1 VLRLTETAAVA
12 IRNMMDDAEVGPEGG
27 LRISAE
33 HDGETGDIGLHL
45 AFADEAEEG
54 DQVLEEHGVTV
65 FLDPSAADALED
77 KTLDA
82 ELHGDHAHFSI
93 D

>member
-1 VLRLTETAAVA
+1 MLEE
-12 IRNMMDDAEVGPEGG
+12 AELGPEGG

-33 HDGETGDIGLHL
+33 HDGESGDIGLHL
-45 AFADEAEEG
+45 GFAEGPEEG
-54 DQVLEEHGVTV
+54 DQIVDEHGVLV
-65 FLDPSAADALED
+65 FLDPSAADALEN
-77 KTLDA
+77 KVLDA